1 MKNDIDDLLD
11 RAFGSRGLRSVK
23 PAAPKQSAAKP
34 AAKPARQTA
43 RPAARPAAP
52 AADVPTLTLEGDTS
66 AIDAIQQNVRDMS
79 KTLDARIAAQRRE
92 IEALNQNALAD
103 IQRIGAELNSP
114 EVQALSQPGGP
125 VPAAPARRVGAE
137 GFSGLLDALN
147 KTVLGQEEYLKRLC
161 IALKRPYVAGER
173 AAGPKA
179 AILVTGPADTG
190 RHLSLRR
197 ASALLG
203 DAGVFSPAP
212 PAVLDLALYP
222 TASEEKLFLTDLYA
236 ALVSDSDLVLFE
248 HYGQCYAGF
257 LSVLSDLVQTGGH
270 ALPAR
275 YVEQN
280 GRLLD
285 AGGALVKNA
294 VSALS
299 AKGKYLVFLT
309 QDGPA
314 KLADKFG
321 GPFVSALDDVCETA
335 PLAEDTRA
343 AVAKACFE
351 ALAERVK
358 ERPGFTLTVTPGA
371 CAAAAALGGAAQKGA
386 SAVLACAQDAAR
398 ALAQYKLEHEAA
410 SPAVTL
416 DAVDGAVTLDFGEG
430 PRPLASYLPAAYRG
444 DVDAVKAELDT
455 IVGLTEIK
463 QYVLSLEENYAVQK
477 RRQAAGLKTASV
489 SMHMIFT
496 GNPGTGKTTIARLV
510 GKYLKAIGVLAGGQL
525 VEVTRADLV
534 GKYVGHTAPLT
545 TQVIRSA
552 LGGVLFVDEAYSL
565 YRGKDDSFGLEA
577 IDTLVKGMEDHRDDL
592 IVILAGYTKEMQQF
606 LTANSGL
613 KSRFPNVIEF
623 PDYTGAE
630 LLAIARIQAKSKG
643 YVLDERCDTPLL
655 AYFNAVQLS
664 RARDAGN
671 GRLARNKIE
680 EAILA
685 QSRRA
690 AKDPAADLSL
700 LTPEDFALNDV
711 NR

>member
-1 MKNDIDDLLD
+1 MKNDIDDLLN
-11 RAFGSRGLRSVK
+11 RAFGSRSLNTGIKPTAGSGPARSGRAAVR
-23 PAAPKQSAAKP
+23 PAPRP
-34 AAKPARQTA
+34 AAKPAPVPDT
-43 RPAARPAAP
+43 
-52 AADVPTLTLEGDTS
+52 PTLTLEGDTG
-66 AIDAIQQNVRDMS
+66 AIDAIQQNVQDMS
-79 KTLDARIAAQRRE
+79 KALDARIAAQRKE

-103 IQRIGAELNSP
+103 IQRIGAELKSP
-114 EVQALSQPGGP
+114 EVQALSQTGGP
-125 VPAAPARRVGAE
+125 APAAPVRRVGAE
-137 GFSGLLDALN
+137 GFVGLLEGLAE
-147 KTVLGQEEYLKRLC
+147 KVLGQDAYLKKLC
-161 IALKRPYVAGER
+161 IALKRPYVAGQRES
-173 AAGPKA
+173 GPKGA
-179 AILVTGPADTG
+179 LLVFGPEDTG
-190 RHLSLRR
+190 RHLSLWC
-197 ASALLG
+197 AADLLG
-203 DAGVFSPAP
+203 AAGVFSPAP
-212 PAVLDLALYP
+212 PACLDLALYP

-236 ALVSDSDLVLFE
+236 ALASDSDLVVFE
-248 HYGQCYAGF
+248 RYNQCYAGF
-257 LSVLSDLVQTGGH
+257 LSVLSDLVQTGSH

-275 YVEQN
+275 YIEQN

-309 QDGPA
+309 GDGPA

-321 GPFVSALDDVCETA
+321 GPFVSALDDVCETS
-335 PLAEDTRA
+335 PLDAGTRA
-343 AVAKACFE
+343 AVAKAQFA
-351 ALAERVK
+351 ALAQRVK
-358 ERPGFTLTVTPGA
+358 EQPGFAFTATPAA
-371 CAAAAALGGAAQKGA
+371 CEAAAALGGAAQKGA
-386 SAVLACAQDAAR
+386 GAVLACVEDAAR
-398 ALAQYKLEHEAA
+398 AMTQYKLEHDAA
-410 SPAVTL
+410 KGAAVTL
-416 DAVDGAVTLDFGEG
+416 DAAKGALTLDFGAG
-430 PRPLASYLPAAYRG
+430 PQPLASYLPAAYHG
-444 DVDAVKAELDT
+444 DVDAVKAELQE
-455 IVGLTEIK
+455 IVGLDEIK

-477 RRQAAGLKTASV
+477 RRREAGLKTASV

-623 PDYTGAE
+623 PDYSGEE
-630 LLAIARIQAKSKG
+630 LLAIARLQAKGKG

-655 AYFNAVQLS
+655 AYFNGVQLA

-685 QSRRA
+685 QSRRV

-700 LTPEDFALNDV
+700 LTPEDFDLSDLNG
-711 NR
+711 

>member
-11 RAFGSRGLRSVK
+11 RAFGTRGLRSVK
-23 PAAPKQSAAKP
+23 PAPKQSPAKPAGKPARP
-34 AAKPARQTA
+34 AAKP
-43 RPAARPAAP
+43 PAP
-52 AADVPTLTLEGDTS
+52 AADVPTLTLEGDSS
-66 AIDAIQQNVRDMS
+66 AIDAIQQNVQDMS
-79 KTLDARIAAQRRE
+79 KTLDARIAAQRKE

-125 VPAAPARRVGAE
+125 MPAVPVRRVGAE
-137 GFSGLLDALN
+137 GFSGLLDALG
-147 KTVLGQEEYLKRLC
+147 KEVLGQTEYLKRLC

-173 AAGPKA
+173 AEGPKA
-179 AILVTGPADTG
+179 AILVTGPACTG

-197 ASALLG
+197 AADLLG
-203 DAGVFSPAP
+203 AAGVFSPAP
-212 PAVLDLALYP
+212 PATLDLALYP

-236 ALVSDSDLVLFE
+236 VLVSDSDLVLFE
-248 HYGQCYAGF
+248 HYAQCYAGF
-257 LSVLSDLVQTGGH
+257 LSVLSDLVQTGSH

-275 YVEQN
+275 YIEQN

-299 AKGKYLVFLT
+299 AKGKYLIFLT

-321 GPFVSALDDVCETA
+321 GPFVSALDDVCATA
-335 PLAEDTRA
+335 PLDGDTRA
-343 AVAKACFE
+343 AVAKARFE
-351 ALAERVK
+351 ALAARVK
-358 ERPGFTLTVTPGA
+358 ERPGFTLTVTPAA
-371 CAAAAALGGAAQKGA
+371 CAAAAALGGAAQTGA
-386 SAVLACAQDAAR
+386 SAVLACAEDAAR

-410 SPAVTL
+410 PDAVTL
-416 DAVDGAVTLDFGEG
+416 DAADGVLTLDFGAG
-430 PRPLASYLPAAYRG
+430 PQPLASYLPAAYRG

-455 IVGLTEIK
+455 IVGLEEIK

-477 RRQAAGLKTASV
+477 RRKAAGLKTASV

-623 PDYTGAE
+623 PDYTGEE

-643 YVLDERCDTPLL
+643 YVLDERCNAPLL
-655 AYFNAVQLS
+655 AYFGAVQLS

-685 QSRRA
+685 QSRRV
-690 AKDPAADLSL
+690 AKDPQADLSL
-700 LTPEDFALNDV
+700 LTPEDFDLNDV
-711 NR
+711 NG